1 MEAALKY
8 KYRNTLLYSERVF
21 VILYTVKALSHRT
34 KGAGYMKI
42 SENIRNARRRQDLT
56 QEQLAEYLNLSVSAV
71 SQWETGKTM
80 PDIALLPALTQM
92 LGVSADEL
100 LGIDAEH
107 TKQAVDA
114 YESESARLWRQGDVA
129 GVLCL
134 WREAAQRYP
143 KDYNCLRNL
152 ADALL
157 HTLYC
162 GAFAASHADNAE
174 ECAALCERIL
184 RDCTDP
190 EIRSSVLQ
198 TAVYLYTN
206 PNAPVADEQKAAA
219 YASMQP
225 SLYHSRELL
234 TADAYFTEEGRE
246 RALVTRHQLTLT
258 LTDLLCRNLP
268 YLRREDVSTEHDI
281 LARET
286 ALEIWNAVICDG
298 NFLFYHSRIAEIYQH
313 LAGDYAALGRR
324 EDTLRCIRSA
334 FEHADA
340 FDLLPEAGDE
350 RPYTAPWVAA
360 AVFDSA
366 GTSRN

>member
-1 MEAALKY
+1 MG
-8 KYRNTLLYSERVF
+8 ER
-21 VILYTVKALSHRT
+21 
-34 KGAGYMKI
+34 
-42 SENIRNARRRQDLT
+42 Q
-56 QEQLAEYLNLSVSAV
+56 
-71 SQWETGKTM
+71 TM

-100 LGIDAEH
+100 FGHRRRAY
-107 TKQAVDA
+107 QAGRRRLRIGVGA
-114 YESESARLWRQGDVA
+114 AVAAGRRRRRAASLAR
-129 GVLCL
+129 
-134 WREAAQRYP
+134 AAQRYP

-258 LTDLLCRNLP
+258 LTDLLCRNLL
-268 YLRREDVSTEHDI
+268 YLRREDVSTEMI
-281 LARET
+281 
-286 ALEIWNAVICDG
+286 
-298 NFLFYHSRIAEIYQH
+298 FLR
-313 LAGDYAALGRR
+313 GRR
-324 EDTLRCIRSA
+324 RWKS
-334 FEHADA
+334 
-340 FDLLPEAGDE
+340 
-350 RPYTAPWVAA
+350 
-360 AVFDSA
+360 
-366 GTSRN
+366 GTP